1 MSSSAGL
8 TSEEILHI
16 DDSNNY
22 GKASTSDNL
31 FKRWEDSQVGIYFE
45 RMNGGEFEPYKYK
58 YNGG

>member
-8 TSEEILHI
+8 TSEEILHT

-22 GKASTSDNL
+22 GKASISNNL
-31 FKRWEDSQVGIYFE
+31 FKRWEDSQVAIYFE
-45 RMNGGEFEPYKYK
+45 GEFEPYKYK

>member
-22 GKASTSDNL
+22 GEASTSFNL
-31 FKRWEDSQVGIYFE
+31 FIRWEDSQVAIYFE
-45 RMNGGEFEPYKYK
+45 NDLESYKYK

>member
-8 TSEEILHI
+8 TSEEILHT

-31 FKRWEDSQVGIYFE
+31 FKLWEDPQVSIY
-45 RMNGGEFEPYKYK
+45 FEPYKYK
-58 YNGG
+58 LNSG